1 MNESAGARPTP
12 EIFYTPRSFAVAQAA
27 GLIAVECNTDVIHDL
42 GEFVKQETGKGLPV
56 PADQLDFTVYW
67 NGGRRRSQWDTHY
80 PDAVPEFT
88 YFSSEQLPQLQDG
101 LRVPTTKAQIAARGR
116 HVIELS
122 SLTAEESM
130 ASLLTRA
137 ITLPP
142 AQDAKFDAS
151 AKAWGNQ
158 IREALSLK
166 GARDSIGVSGMFSN
180 VGNPKLEAEAAQRFS
195 NAFVVS
201 YLG

>member
-1 MNESAGARPTP
+1 MNEFIAECPTP
-12 EIFYTPRSFAVAQAA
+12 EVFFTPRSFAVAQAA
-27 GLIAVECNTDVIHDL
+27 GLIAIECNTEDIHNL
-42 GEFVKQETGKGLPV
+42 GEFVKQETGKGLPA
-56 PADQLDFTVYW
+56 PADQLDFTTYW

-88 YFSSEQLPQLQDG
+88 YFSSEQLPQSQDG
-101 LRVPTTKAQIAARGR
+101 LRVPTTKAQITARGR

-122 SLTAEESM
+122 LLTAEEPM
-130 ASLLTRA
+130 AELLARA
-137 ITLPP
+137 IILPP

-151 AKAWGNQ
+151 VKAWGNQ

-166 GARDSIGVSGMFSN
+166 GARDSIGVGGMFSN
-180 VGNPKLEAEAAQRFS
+180 VGNPKLEAEAAQRFP